1 MKKIILIGCKGILG
15 KFYLKELYKL
25 SKILVAA
32 DIKITKDFKNKKLIQ
47 KKLDLENE
55 DEIKFFF
62 KDISLKYGKFDIL
75 INNAGLTSEGIQK
88 IKNQKYYEEDFDT
101 MIWDKTNNINLRG
114 TFLAC
119 KHFIKYHNNKK
130 INQKIINVGS
140 IYGSVSPHHKIYK
153 NQKFFSSLAYTS
165 SKSGIIGLTKWL
177 AASLANDNTT
187 CNMMSPSGVYNKHNK
202 KFLKNYSK
210 LLPFKRMAKQS
221 EIFGLLKFLTSKDSD
236 YITGQN
242 IFVDGG
248 FTIW

>member
-1 MKKIILIGCKGILG
+1 MKKIILIGCKGVLG
-15 KFYLKELYKL
+15 KFYLKELYKS

-32 DIKITKDFKNKKLIQ
+32 DVKITKDLKNKKLIQ

-55 DEIKFFF
+55 NEIKSFF
-62 KDISLKYGKFDIL
+62 KEISLKYGKFDIL
-75 INNAGLTSEGIQK
+75 INNAGLTSEGVQK
-88 IKNQKYYEEDFDT
+88 IKNKKYYKEDFDT
-101 MIWDKTNNINLRG
+101 KIWDKTNNINLRG

-119 KHFIKYHNNKK
+119 KHFIKFHNNKK
-130 INQKIINVGS
+130 IKQKIINVGS
-140 IYGSVSPHHKIYK
+140 IYGSVSPHHNIYK
-153 NQKFFSSLAYTS
+153 NQKFFSALAYTS

-177 AASLANDNTT
+177 AAYLAKDNTT

-202 KFLKNYSK
+202 KFLKDYSK
-210 LLPFKRMAKQS
+210 LLPFNRMAKQS
-221 EIFGLLKFLTSKDSD
+221 EIFGLLRFLTSKDSD

>member
-1 MKKIILIGCKGILG
+1 M
-15 KFYLKELYKL
+15 
-25 SKILVAA
+25 
-32 DIKITKDFKNKKLIQ
+32 
-47 KKLDLENE
+47 
-55 DEIKFFF
+55 
-62 KDISLKYGKFDIL
+62 
-75 INNAGLTSEGIQK
+75 
-88 IKNQKYYEEDFDT
+88 
-101 MIWDKTNNINLRG
+101 
-114 TFLAC
+114 
-119 KHFIKYHNNKK
+119 
-130 INQKIINVGS
+130 GS

-177 AASLANDNTT
+177 AVSLANDNTT
-187 CNMMSPSGVYNKHNK
+187 CNMMTPSGVYNKQNK
-202 KFLKNYSK
+202 KFLKDYSK